1 MKTSPPKL
9 NRFQRKLSSAKP
21 VATPARTARANLAT
35 PANFAVGKT
44 NDNRVPRPEPAPGL
58 SGIAP
63 EPSRGSLVT
72 LSERNCMN
80 LQSVL
85 QEHAEYVA
93 ERLERTASL
102 LRENDCDKPA
112 ELHVAGARLAAQSLR
127 NLADQIDKTV
137 DQALALDIRMMH
149 SEANSL

>member
-1 MKTSPPKL
+1 
-9 NRFQRKLSSAKP
+9 
-21 VATPARTARANLAT
+21 
-35 PANFAVGKT
+35 
-44 NDNRVPRPEPAPGL
+44 
-58 SGIAP
+58 
-63 EPSRGSLVT
+63 
-72 LSERNCMN
+72 MN

-93 ERLERTASL
+93 KRLERTASL